1 MAIPVTAGKEGERYV
16 RNKEEKCESS
26 RIKNAFYRYDRRFVI
41 VDEETEN
48 VLDDAQGYGY
58 KSKQKAM
65 AAWSYKNRDK
75 SKDAE
80 KRKKQRII
88 KDWLKEHP
96 VVGDALEEAAWNI
109 VKRNVP
115 PETKI
120 DTKLIKSILKEN
132 NLELEGFSARDLLS
146 VWKKN

>member
-1 MAIPVTAGKEGERYV
+1 MSETKK
-16 RNKEEKCESS
+16 RNVKVVESKTLSS
-26 RIKNAFYRYDRRFVI
+26 RYDKRFVV
-41 VDEETEN
+41 VDEETGN

-58 KSKQKAM
+58 KNKQKAM

-80 KRKKQRII
+80 KRKKQRVI
-88 KDWLKEHP
+88 KAWLKEHP
-96 VVGDALEEAAWNI
+96 VVGDALEEAAWDI
-109 VKRNVP
+109 VKRNVL

-120 DTKLIKSILKEN
+120 DTKLVKSILKEN

>member
-1 MAIPVTAGKEGERYV
+1 MSETKK
-16 RNKEEKCESS
+16 RNVKVVESKTLS
-26 RIKNAFYRYDRRFVI
+26 SRYDRRFVI

-65 AAWSYKNRDK
+65 AAWSYK

>member
-1 MAIPVTAGKEGERYV
+1 MFWTMLKATATKVNRKLWQHGAIKTGIRAKMR
-16 RNKEEKCESS
+16 
-26 RIKNAFYRYDRRFVI
+26 
-41 VDEETEN
+41 
-48 VLDDAQGYGY
+48 
-58 KSKQKAM
+58 KSA
-65 AAWSYKNRDK
+65 
-75 SKDAE
+75 
-80 KRKKQRII
+80 KKQRII

>member
-1 MAIPVTAGKEGERYV
+1 MKEDLWLSMRKKEMFWTMPRATV
-16 RNKEEKCESS
+16 AKANK
-26 RIKNAFYRYDRRFVI
+26 RPWLHGD
-41 VDEETEN
+41 
-48 VLDDAQGYGY
+48 
-58 KSKQKAM
+58 
-65 AAWSYKNRDK
+65 RDK

-80 KRKKQRII
+80 KRKKQRMI
-88 KDWLKEHP
+88 KAWLKEHP
-96 VVGDALEEAAWNI
+96 VVGDALEEAAWDI

-120 DTKLIKSILKEN
+120 DTKLVKSILKEN